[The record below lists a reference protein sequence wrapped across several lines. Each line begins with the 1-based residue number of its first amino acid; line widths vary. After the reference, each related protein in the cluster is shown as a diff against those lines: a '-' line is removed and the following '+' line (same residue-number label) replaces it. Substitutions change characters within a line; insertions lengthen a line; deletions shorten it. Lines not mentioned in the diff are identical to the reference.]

1 MKKINTSEAPEPV
14 GPYSQAIRAGDF
26 LFISGQIPLNPQSR
40 KIEGNIKE
48 QTERVIKN
56 IEAIL
61 KAENSS
67 LEDVV
72 KVTVYLKDLKEFGEM
87 NEIYEKYFGNSK
99 PARVTVE
106 VSGLP
111 KNARIEMDAIAYLGR
126 EK

>member
-87 NEIYEKYFGNSK
+87 NE
-99 PARVTVE
+99 
-106 VSGLP
+106 
-111 KNARIEMDAIAYLGR
+111 
-126 EK
+126 

>member
-87 NEIYEKYFGNSK
+87 NEIYERYFGNSK

>member
-72 KVTVYLKDLKEFGEM
+72 KVTVYLKDLKEFREM

-111 KNARIEMDAIAYLGR
+111 RNARIEMDAIAYLGR

>member
-72 KVTVYLKDLKEFGEM
+72 KVTVYLKDLNEFREM

>member
-87 NEIYEKYFGNSK
+87 NEIYERYFGNSK
-99 PARVTVE
+99 PARVTAE

-111 KNARIEMDAIAYLGR
+111 RNARIEMDAIAYLGR